1 MINVLDT
8 KNLYF
13 AGKHRKFFSL
23 NIVDNGFIFTPSRA
37 YEGWGVIL
45 RARKGTF
52 TT

>member
-1 MINVLDT
+1 MYWILKIYTLLGNIE
-8 KNLYF
+8 
-13 AGKHRKFFSL
+13 KFVSL

-37 YEGWGVIL
+37 YGGGGVIL